1 MAISG
6 PPGCYGVPFGFILEA
21 HRTGNVYTGGF
32 AFLWEPAGG
41 LSFPDARGGADR
53 NTRRPMVPIYTTTHK
68 TGMQVPSYAP
78 KYHTRAKK
86 LDFRGYFRLSAM
98 AVI

>member
-1 MAISG
+1 MAIPG

-21 HRTGNVYTGGF
+21 HRTGNVYTGGS
-32 AFLWEPAGG
+32 AFPRWLARW
-41 LSFPDARGGADR
+41 LSYSVASGGADR
-53 NTRRPMVPIYTTTHK
+53 NTRRPMVSIYTTTHK

-86 LDFRGYFRLSAM
+86 PDFRGYFRLSAM

>member
-21 HRTGNVYTGGF
+21 HRTGNVYTGVF
-32 AFLWEPAGG
+32 AFLWEPAGR
-41 LSFPDARGGADR
+41 LSFPDASGGTDR
-53 NTRRPMVPIYTTTHK
+53 NTRRLVAAICTTTHK

-78 KYHTRAKK
+78 KCHTRPEKPD
-86 LDFRGYFRLSAM
+86 LRSYFRLEAM
-98 AVI
+98 VVI